1 MAATVAVALV
11 AALSALPFAGGFDVD
26 GSSSG
31 SVASVSLDGGDAESY
46 TTIDAAWSAAKSA
59 SSYAT
64 VTLLADATASGQL
77 TLASDKTITLDM
89 NGHTL
94 TASGESYSSGGM
106 FYLTAGTLEVCDGS
120 EDGGGTIAG
129 GTATSGGAFYV
140 GKTSTSIWTASSSA
154 TLTVA
159 DVTVSGNSAKNGGA
173 FYLDN
178 GTLTVSGSIVS
189 GNAASSNGGAFYCS
203 SNGTLTVSD
212 STVSGNT
219 SGGSGG
225 GIYTSSGTIS
235 GSTVS
240 GNTSDGAGGGIY
252 VSSTLDLS
260 GSTVSGNTSGGSGG
274 GIYTS
279 SGTLA
284 VSEST
289 VSGNTATFSGGG
301 IYTSS
306 GTLTVSDS
314 ALSGNIGYGLY
325 VDGSDAAVYLSGEI
339 DISSNCSAFG
349 SMAADYGVYL
359 VSDAVLTKAGDLDG
373 SRVVVTTEATP
384 VGSPVEVIVSGG
396 STVTAEDAGCFDYVG
411 TYGVLIL
418 LSGWTLYAAYC
429 DAACIVTVSAGDGG
443 SVDRDYFTVPVGTEY
458 SAEGDVMTFTYAYA
472 GTEYTVAVAAT
483 ADAGQSFESWS
494 STGGTV
500 TGDLAIAATFASGSD
515 TFESSDSESED
526 SELYTLMLVIAVI
539 LVAVVVAAL
548 LLRRRLR
555 HRPCSQRSRARVREN
570 APSVDR
576 ARGRPPISDDRSA
589 LMDGLATC
597 TFRVSFLRE
606 R

>member
-11 AALSALPFAGGFDVD
+11 AALSTLPFAGGFDVD

-46 TTIDAAWSAAKSA
+46 TTIGAAWSAAKSA

-64 VTLLADATASGQL
+64 VTLLDDATASGQL

-94 TASGESYSSGGM
+94 TASGESYSSGGV

-129 GTATSGGAFYV
+129 GIATSGGAFYV

-159 DVTVSGNSAKNGGA
+159 DVTVSGNSATNGGA

-189 GNAASSNGGAFYCS
+189 GNAASSKGGAFYCS
-203 SNGTLTVSD
+203 SNGTLTVSE
-212 STVSGNT
+212 
-219 SGGSGG
+219 
-225 GIYTSSGTIS
+225 
-235 GSTVS
+235 
-240 GNTSDGAGGGIY
+240 
-252 VSSTLDLS
+252 
-260 GSTVSGNTSGGSGG
+260 STVSGNTSGGSGG

-279 SGTLA
+279 SGTLT

-325 VDGSDAAVYLSGEI
+325 VDGSGAAVYLSGEI

-359 VSDAVLTKAGDLDG
+359 VSDAVLTKAGNLDG

-384 VGSPVEVIVSGG
+384 VGSPVEVLVSGG
-396 STVTAEDAGCFDYVG
+396 SKVTAEDAGCFDYVG
-411 TYGVLIL
+411 TYGVLVL

-500 TGDLAIAATFASGSD
+500 TEDLAIAATFAPGSD
-515 TFESSDSESED
+515 TFESSDSGSED
-526 SELYTLMLVIAVI
+526 SESYTVMLVIVVI

-555 HRPCSQRSRARVREN
+555 HRPCLQRSRARVR
-570 APSVDR
+570 
-576 ARGRPPISDDRSA
+576 
-589 LMDGLATC
+589 
-597 TFRVSFLRE
+597 
-606 R
+606 